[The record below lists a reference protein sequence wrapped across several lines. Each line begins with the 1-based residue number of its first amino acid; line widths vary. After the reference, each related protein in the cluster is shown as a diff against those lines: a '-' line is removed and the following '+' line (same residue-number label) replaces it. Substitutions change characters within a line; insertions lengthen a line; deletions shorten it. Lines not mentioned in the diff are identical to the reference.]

1 MATLDDKVVTVGGGE
16 AYFPIYDEDD
26 LSSDDNR
33 GLATQQS
40 IKAYVD
46 EVITG
51 GSMILDAGITE
62 PSIVTGTY
70 QSLADGGVIL
80 STANP
85 YNAAFLADDSGD
97 DISDSVRNVLGR
109 TLLTVDQSGGSIRS
123 LMGQLKLLTGV
134 DVTTGIYT
142 GVQGYL
148 ELAGTHSCKT
158 GATFSCFD
166 ASAEITTALT
176 VDSGGEFA
184 GVHIETTGAGTIT
197 NNGTCAG
204 VLIDKASGAAS
215 WPDGILIDGPS
226 VIMGMRIGK
235 FAGSAA
241 TTSAVLFSTDQDVYT
256 DGQLSTLEVHGAS
269 NADLTS
275 AYAAKC
281 GRFRHVV
288 SGTAMTAAHET
299 YGLMGQVV
307 VKGTTLTHLHSGLI
321 GTFEGH
327 TSGVVVNSAYTYG
340 ACGVMSRVG
349 GGAAIT
355 ATTDLSGF
363 VAFWN
368 GAALDSSTANALGI
382 CDSGTAPW
390 TNAISLSRATNLLD
404 LPAAGTDPVIANA
417 LVPATAPDANTVGA
431 DSCLRVLV
439 NDVAYYIPLY
449 DTLHA

>member
-1 MATLDDKVVTVGGGE
+1 MAALDDKVLTAMGNY
-16 AYFPIYDEDD
+16 AYFDVYDEDD

-46 EVITG
+46 AG
-51 GSMILDAGITE
+51 GDGFTFADAGTT

-70 QSLADGGVIL
+70 QSTADGGVIL
-80 STANP
+80 SSDNT
-85 YNAAFLADDSGD
+85 YNAAFLADDSGSN
-97 DISDSVRNVLGR
+97 IGCSVRNLLGR
-109 TLLTVDQSGGSIRS
+109 LLLTVDQSGASIRA
-123 LMGQLKLLTGV
+123 LMGQLKLLDGV
-134 DVTTGIYT
+134 DVATGIYT

-148 ELAGTHSCKT
+148 EMAGTHACSS

-176 VDSGGEFA
+176 VASGGEFA
-184 GVHIETTGAGTIT
+184 GVHVETTGAGTIT

-204 VLIDKASGAAS
+204 ILIDKAAGAAS
-215 WPDGILIDGPS
+215 WPEGILIDGPS

-241 TTSAVLFSTDQDVYT
+241 TTSAVVFSTDQDVYT
-256 DGQLSTLEVHGAS
+256 DGQLSTMEVHGAT
-269 NADLTS
+269 NTDLTS
-275 AYAAKC
+275 AYCAKC

-288 SGTAMTAAHET
+288 SGSSMTAAHET

-327 TSGVVVNSAYTYG
+327 TSGVVVNSAYDFG
-340 ACGVMSRVG
+340 ACGVMARVG

-355 ATTDLSGF
+355 ATTDVCGF
-363 VAFWN
+363 VAFLN
-368 GAALDSSTANALGI
+368 SPAMDSGSANAIGI
-382 CDSGTAPW
+382 CDVGTAAW
-390 TNAISLSRATNLLD
+390 TNAIAISRATNLFD
-404 LPAAGTDPVIANA
+404 LPAAGTDPVISNA
-417 LVPATAPDANTVGA
+417 LVPATAPDAGTMGA
-431 DSCLRVLV
+431 DACIRVLL

-449 DTLHA
+449 DSLHG

>member
-1 MATLDDKVVTVGGGE
+1 MAAKDDLLVTVGGGE
-16 AYFPIYDEDD
+16 AYYNIYDEDD
-26 LSSDDNR
+26 MASDSAT

-40 IKAYVD
+40 IKAYID
-46 EVITG
+46 NRPEG
-51 GSMILDAGITE
+51 LSFDDALTE

-70 QSLADGGVIL
+70 QSTADGGVTL
-80 STANP
+80 SSDNT
-85 YNAAFLADDSGD
+85 YNAAFLADDSGSN
-97 DISDSVRNVLGR
+97 IGDSVRNLLGR
-109 TLLTVDQSGGSIRS
+109 LLLTVDQSGASIRA

-134 DVTTGIYT
+134 DVTLGIYT
-142 GVQGYL
+142 AVQGYL
-148 ELAGTHSCKT
+148 ELVGTHSCKT

-184 GVHIETTGAGTIT
+184 GIHVETTGAGTIT

-204 VLIDKASGAAS
+204 VLIDKAAGAAS
-215 WPDGILIDGPS
+215 WPEGILIDGPS

-269 NADLTS
+269 AEDLTS
-275 AYAAKC
+275 DYCAKC

-307 VKGTTLTHLHSGLI
+307 VKGTTLTHLHAGLI

-327 TSGVVVNSAYTYG
+327 TSGVVVNSSYTYG
-340 ACGVMSRVG
+340 ACGVMARVG

-355 ATTDLSGF
+355 GTTDLSGF

-368 GAALDSSTANALGI
+368 GAAMDSGTANAIGI

-390 TNAISLSRATNLLD
+390 VNAISLSRATNLLD
-404 LPAAGTDPVIANA
+404 LPAAGTDPVISNA
-417 LVPATAPDANTVGA
+417 LVPATAPDGGTMGA
-431 DSCLRVLV
+431 DACIRVLV
-439 NDVAYYIPLY
+439 NDTAYYIPLY
-449 DTLHA
+449 DTLHG